1 MTRIKKGIDRKYSV
15 LAAKA
20 VFRLCTFAMV
30 RYLDRHCGIGVSFQ
44 AALSFVGDAF

>member
-20 VFRLCTFAMV
+20 VFRLCTFAIV
-30 RYLDRHCGIGVSFQ
+30 PGHCGIGVSYQ
-44 AALSFVGDAF
+44 RALSFVGDAF

>member
-1 MTRIKKGIDRKYSV
+1 MSFNVELIWVLPIMTRIKKGIDRKYSV

-30 RYLDRHCGIGVSFQ
+30 RYLGR
-44 AALSFVGDAF
+44 